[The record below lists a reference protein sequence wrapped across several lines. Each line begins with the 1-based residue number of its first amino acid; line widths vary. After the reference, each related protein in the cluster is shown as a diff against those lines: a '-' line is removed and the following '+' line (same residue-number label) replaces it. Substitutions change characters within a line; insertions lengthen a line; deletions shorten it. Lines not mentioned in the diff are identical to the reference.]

1 MSAEIVNSGRSYIT
15 DKLAGNL
22 PTTINRFILANVPHS
37 DPNTPVD
44 LDEPMPPSEQ
54 IVYDEP
60 ITRSAKINVD
70 EVVFSQIL
78 LSDVGDFDFNW
89 IGLATD
95 DNTLIAVV
103 YVPLQ
108 HKRKYVGN
116 QIGNSITRNVVLKF
130 AQAADAL
137 GVTIAPETWQFDMLD
152 VIQAE
157 IKKAIEGHDHDN
169 DYASKEHNHD
179 DSYEKAGEA
188 AQLLRGHEEKQHPH
202 EQYQLGKGNKLTAS
216 QGVLKKRLNVFASH
230 LTKALPTGV
239 EGDWLEVM
247 VLTGVNLANGAC
259 KLNATSPQRCLVKPY
274 KGAATSVTTVNIIET
289 GRVFRFIFENG
300 VWTV

>member
-15 DKLAGNL
+15 DKLAGNV

-37 DPNTPVD
+37 DPDTPVD
-44 LDEPMPPSEQ
+44 LDEPMPSSAQ
-54 IVYDEP
+54 VVYDEP

-137 GVTIAPETWQFDMLD
+137 GITIAPETWQFDMLD

-157 IKKAIEGHDHDN
+157 IKKAIEGHNHDA
-169 DYASKEHNHD
+169 DYASKEHHHD
-179 DSYEKAGEA
+179 ETYASKGAFQAHTEH
-188 AQLLRGHEEKQHPH
+188 LNPH
-202 EQYQLGKGNKLTAS
+202 EQYLLNAPVFLSAVNRVLTH
-216 QGVLKKRLNVFASH
+216 RLNVFTSA
-230 LTKALPTGV
+230 LTTVMPNGQ
-239 EGDWLEVM
+239 EGDWFDAL
-247 VLTGVNLANGAC
+247 VLTGVDVDTGRCELTASEGQAC
-259 KLNATSPQRCLVKPY
+259 LIKPF
-274 KGAATSVTTVNIIET
+274 KGTVTEVSTVNIIET
-289 GRVFRFIFENG
+289 GRVFRFTFKNG
-300 VWTV
+300 VWKA

>member
-44 LDEPMPPSEQ
+44 LDEPMPSSEQ
-54 IVYDEP
+54 VVYDES

-157 IKKAIEGHDHDN
+157 IQKAIEGHDHDN
-169 DYASKEHNHD
+169 EY
-179 DSYEKAGEA
+179 Y
-188 AQLLRGHEEKQHPH
+188 RKQHIDETFATKQEALANSQPNFIKTQDD
-202 EQYQLGKGNKLTAS
+202 EITLNKLNFFKIIKTI
-216 QGVLKKRLNVFASH
+216 V
-230 LTKALPTGV
+230 LPTPEEDCFFNARV
-239 EGDWLEVM
+239 EVPVSKNGSKQPFQAPDGKQITVDS
-247 VLTGVNLANGAC
+247 TGERD
-259 KLNATSPQRCLVKPY
+259 TE
-274 KGAATSVTTVNIIET
+274 VNIVTPYVEYT
-289 GRVFRFIFENG
+289 FKFING
-300 VWTV
+300 EWSV

>member
-22 PTTINRFILANVPHS
+22 ATTINRFILANVPHS

-44 LDEPMPPSEQ
+44 LDEPMPSSEQ
-54 IVYDEP
+54 VVYDEP

-157 IKKAIEGHDHDN
+157 IQKAIDGHNHDN
-169 DYASKEHNHD
+169 DYAPKEHNHD
-179 DSYEKAGEA
+179 GAYY
-188 AQLLRGHEEKQHPH
+188 RKQHIDETFATKQEALANSQPNFIKS
-202 EQYQLGKGNKLTAS
+202 QDDDIALNK
-216 QGVLKKRLNVFASH
+216 LNVFKVIKPIQLPEAS
-230 LTKALPTGV
+230 
-239 EGDWLEVM
+239 EDCICR
-247 VLTGVNLANGAC
+247 VLVLAA
-259 KLNATSPQRCLVKPY
+259 
-274 KGAATSVTTVNIIET
+274 VTE
-289 GRVFRFIFENG
+289 ENKQ
-300 VWTV
+300 

>member
-1 MSAEIVNSGRSYIT
+1 MSAEIVNSGRGYIT

-44 LDEPMPPSEQ
+44 LDEPMPSSEQ
-54 IVYDEP
+54 VVYDEP

-89 IGLATD
+89 VGLAAD

-116 QIGNSITRNVVLKF
+116 QTGNSITRNVVLKLSH
-130 AQAADAL
+130 AAAAL
-137 GVTIAPETWQFDMLD
+137 GVTISPETWQFDFTDLIHSE
-152 VIQAE
+152 VSKANQYALLSETSLEIQYGTLNAFSAHAD
-157 IKKAIEGHDHDN
+157 I
-169 DYASKEHNHD
+169 
-179 DSYEKAGEA
+179 
-188 AQLLRGHEEKQHPH
+188 P
-202 EQYQLGKGNKLTAS
+202 LGKVKDGLMFTAKVLSTVDLEFGDCAFLAPEGETIKQGSQAFNKA
-216 QGVLKKRLNVFASH
+216 RL
-230 LTKALPTGV
+230 V
-239 EGDWLEVM
+239 ENDAE
-247 VLTGVNLANGAC
+247 
-259 KLNATSPQRCLVKPY
+259 
-274 KGAATSVTTVNIIET
+274 
-289 GRVFRFIFENG
+289 FRFMRING
-300 VWTV
+300 EWHV